1 MEKMMEQPQQ
11 NRKMHPQKF
20 ALYIAM
26 GSIVMMFAGLTS
38 AYIVRQAQGNWVYFR
53 LPMTFTVST
62 VAIVLSSVTMHLSLK
77 AFKQR
82 LIPRYRVLI
91 TITLLLGIL
100 FCALQW
106 IGFQQLTASQ
116 EQRIRRLLA
125 SFRIIGL
132 NETVKEETIR
142 LRKDFRLKLPDCIV
156 AATALSLDLPLLT
169 ADKQFRV
176 IPSLM
181 LEIYE
186 PS

>member
-1 MEKMMEQPQQ
+1 MSG
-11 NRKMHPQKF
+11 NSIL
-20 ALYIAM
+20 ADSNIILYLL
-26 GSIVMMFAGLTS
+26 S
-38 AYIVRQAQGNWVYFR
+38 GN
-53 LPMTFTVST
+53 
-62 VAIVLSSVTMHLSLK
+62 
-77 AFKQR
+77 
-82 LIPRYRVLI
+82 
-91 TITLLLGIL
+91 TLLAHYLQPRSIFISIISEIEIL
-100 FCALQW
+100 
-106 IGFQQLTASQ
+106 GFQQLTASQ

-132 NETVKEETIR
+132 DETVKEETNR